1 MTFVV
6 EKLVKASI
14 SIGVEIVM
22 THLGDAPVKKP
33 FTSLP

>member
-1 MTFVV
+1 MMFVV

-22 THLGDAPVKKP
+22 THLGDASVKKP
-33 FTSLP
+33 FIFLP